1 MSHGWKHAN
10 DHSHEA
16 MRKRLHTNHDD
27 EDAELFASPPSPST
41 SSVQVPLSFPRL
53 DRIVKALSLEGYY
66 NLEDLEAD
74 RLRARMGCRWVN
86 TYMTHVVRE
95 YEERLKEHH
104 RASIIL
110 RSQGKAL
117 KAMEDL
123 TTRLLRVKD
132 LAELKDGEM
141 AMAMAIAWDYEAR
154 KKMEEKAPMPTP
166 LVEQQAEWVSL
177 GWTKF
182 GEKSP
187 RGKLAPFMYSRGRS
201 LLFYQGS

>member
-1 MSHGWKHAN
+1 M
-10 DHSHEA
+10 
-16 MRKRLHTNHDD
+16 
-27 EDAELFASPPSPST
+27 
-41 SSVQVPLSFPRL
+41 
-53 DRIVKALSLEGYY
+53 SLEGYH

-141 AMAMAIAWDYEAR
+141 AMAMAIAWDFEAR
-154 KKMEEKAPMPTP
+154 KKMDEKAPMPTP
-166 LVEQQAEWVSL
+166 LVEQQGEWVSL

-182 GEKSP
+182 GEESP